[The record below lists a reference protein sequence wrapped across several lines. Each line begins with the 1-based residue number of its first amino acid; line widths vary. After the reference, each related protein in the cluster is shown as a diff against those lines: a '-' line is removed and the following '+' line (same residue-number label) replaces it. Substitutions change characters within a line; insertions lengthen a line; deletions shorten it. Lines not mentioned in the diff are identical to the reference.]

1 MKCDY
6 TRLNQNSLMSQK
18 RKSDHQVHDYKKGL
32 LYMHVG
38 GGAHTHSFS
47 YTNPSLDL
55 HSKDQHELTSKLI
68 VKPNASQLN
77 WDCPQSPI

>member
-1 MKCDY
+1 MII
-6 TRLNQNSLMSQK
+6 
-18 RKSDHQVHDYKKGL
+18 KKVYSICMWG
-32 LYMHVG
+32 G